1 MAISRAMNA
10 VARRPPAADVYG
22 SAAERW
28 PRRSGNRWS
37 GDWVTTEEER
47 FLRKP
52 TREPGRITRLPMPV
66 QK

>member
-1 MAISRAMNA
+1 MSRAMNA
-10 VARRPPAADVYG
+10 VARRSAAADVYG
-22 SAAERW
+22 SVAERW

-37 GDWVTTEEER
+37 RDWVTTEEER

-52 TREPGRITRLPMPV
+52 TREPSRITRLSMPG